1 MKSTFSILVLL
12 LAVVT
17 LSAQDISGK
26 WTGKLTIP
34 QGEVRV
40 IFEISATDNGY
51 TSTFYSPD
59 QVDYG
64 IPVDST
70 IFRAPEL
77 TIKITMADIVWV
89 GTLADKT
96 TMNGTLT
103 QRGNTVELNMKK
115 TDE

>member
-1 MKSTFSILVLL
+1 MKRTFSILVLL
-12 LAVVT
+12 LAVIT
-17 LSAQDISGK
+17 LSAQDITGK
-26 WTGKLTIP
+26 WTGKLAIP

-51 TSTFYSPD
+51 TSMFYSPD

-77 TIKITMADIVWV
+77 TIKITMANIVWV
-89 GTLADKT
+89 GILVDKT

-103 QRGNTVELNMKK
+103 QYGQTLELNMKK
-115 TDE
+115 ADE